1 MELQHLNRTAWAALS
16 SVEKEQYLQELTE
29 LPEGVAYE
37 GLRKFER
44 YGRCTETG
52 VFSYEQR
59 DFVFVPGDLV
69 TLGWD
74 GWHEGMNEET
84 AIDIRE
90 TFSEYGVHDIDAYL
104 REFSSPV
111 REVHISPMLVECQA
125 RSLGWFEVSE
135 EEAMA
140 WDDGEFAKEWE
151 KFKQSDIS
159 EYERYQH
166 FRLVRHEGGIRI
178 FWFNEDLTLERLKE
192 ETEKTGFSLLTEE
205 EWEYLY
211 GGGCRT
217 LFPWGDSFDYT
228 MKLKHFGSLQGVP
241 GIVDENAEPD
251 PSMVEDDGRA
261 YDLELPNFFGIRF
274 EGDPYRCELTLS
286 QTGEL
291 MPKGGDGGSL
301 ICGGLGPVAGFLPA
315 TVVYYRDANIG
326 ELEWE
331 ELIDGMY
338 YRRVIQISSSCAPS
352 QK

>member
-1 MELQHLNRTAWAALS
+1 MEMQLLNRAAWAERS
-16 SVEKEQYLQELTE
+16 SAEKDQWLNKLAGR
-29 LPEGVAYE
+29 LPEGMAYQ
-37 GLRKFER
+37 GLRIFER

-90 TFSEYGVHDIDAYL
+90 VVSEFGVHDIDAFF
-104 REFSSPV
+104 REQSSPV
-111 REVHISPMLVECQA
+111 REVRISPMLVECQA

-140 WDDGEFAKEWE
+140 WDDGELAKEWE
-151 KFKQSDIS
+151 NFKQSDIS

-166 FRLVRHEGGIRI
+166 FRLVRHEEGIRI
-178 FWFNEDLTLERLKE
+178 FWFNEDLTLERLRE
-192 ETEKTGFSLLTEE
+192 ETEETGFSLLTEE

-228 MKLKHFGSLQGVP
+228 MKLKHFGSLQSIS
-241 GIVDENAEPD
+241 GIVDEDAEPD
-251 PSMVEDDGRA
+251 PSMFEDDGRA
-261 YDLELPNFFGIRF
+261 YDLELPNFFGILF
-274 EGDPYRCELTLS
+274 EGDPYYCELALS
-286 QTGEL
+286 QTGEP

-301 ICGGLGPVAGFLPA
+301 ICGGLGPVVGFLPA
-315 TVVYYRDANIG
+315 TAVYYRDANIG

-338 YRRVIQISSSCAPS
+338 YRRVIRLS
-352 QK
+352 